1 MRGFTLT
8 AIACLLAPFGC
19 SQTTENITVSLHT
32 VDHAKRW
39 NAEVRA
45 KVECAGQSLARLQCC
60 NTDRKRDAWQAGST
74 HVRNLRMAMPLPKIA
89 LSGCTFELGMESAAG
104 SQWTVSPTVT
114 VTDSNGRKRQ
124 RTFDPVTLKSDGS
137 YVSIPSG
144 WTLSHKCRCPQ
155 SDVNAIIMGCYAES
169 RA

>member
-60 NTDRKRDAWQAGST
+60 NTDRKRDAWAGGQYTRSQP
-74 HVRNLRMAMPLPKIA
+74 ADGDA
-89 LSGCTFELGMESAAG
+89 SAE
-104 SQWTVSPTVT
+104 
-114 VTDSNGRKRQ
+114 DC
-124 RTFDPVTLKSDGS
+124 
-137 YVSIPSG
+137 SIG
-144 WTLSHKCRCPQ
+144 LHL
-155 SDVNAIIMGCYAES
+155 
-169 RA
+169 